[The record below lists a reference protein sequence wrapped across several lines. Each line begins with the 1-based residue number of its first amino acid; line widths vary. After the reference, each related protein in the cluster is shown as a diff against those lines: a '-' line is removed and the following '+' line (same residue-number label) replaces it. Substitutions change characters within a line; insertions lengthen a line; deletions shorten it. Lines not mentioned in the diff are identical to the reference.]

1 MLFKFLAC
9 TNYRVESVSASLV
22 KKNRAGLSRHLLRLL
37 RCRCRIVAKWDVVI
51 FRAQDLWHLM
61 WKPYHGVAFC
71 RLSRSKKSVECP
83 ALKKNLGPVV
93 LAIFVFYTKIILF
106 VPNKI
111 VPYRLVR
118 RETLAATEGELYLAV
133 LRWAQHR
140 IAAGLED
147 NLRHPAIAD

>member
-1 MLFKFLAC
+1 MGCRDFQGPRFVAFD
-9 TNYRVESVSASLV
+9 VEA
-22 KKNRAGLSRHLLRLL
+22 LS
-37 RCRCRIVAKWDVVI
+37 RCRILSFVAKQEI
-51 FRAQDLWHLM
+51 
-61 WKPYHGVAFC
+61 C
-71 RLSRSKKSVECP
+71 ECP